1 MNIALN
7 GSQTIALGPFNV
19 NGVPQAGSDISN
31 FTVKIAGAGNSPA
44 NSPSAVGADGFLSYV
59 LSGTDTATQGDV
71 IVSATVAGITLAC
84 AAWVGSAAAA
94 TGRKIGLGP
103 FISAGAPQAG
113 VVPSLEMRVNG
124 ANQVP
129 VGTAAATD
137 ADGYS
142 AFTFASGDAP
152 ANGDWGCPASSMAFR
167 QNGISKS
174 CQAASAVRPAA
185 GGSTTHI
192 FSSPN
197 APTGN
202 QPDPATC
209 GLAPLTAATRP
220 LPTRTYWTAWRHSR
234 ATTPNRT
241 GTGL

>member
-19 NGVPQAGSDISN
+19 NGVPQAGNAVTN
-31 FTVKIAGAGNSPA
+31 FTIEVDGAGNSPA

-71 IVSATVAGITLAC
+71 IVSATVAGITLAR

-94 TGRKIGLGP
+94 TGQKIGLGP

-152 ANGDWGCPASSMAFR
+152 ANGDWALSGVV
-167 QNGISKS
+167 NGISAERNFQVVS
-174 CQAASAVRPAA
+174 GSIGGSA
-185 GGSTTHI
+185 GGGGG
-192 FSSPN
+192 
-197 APTGN
+197 GN
-202 QPDPATC
+202 NPYLLIP
-209 GLAPLTAATRP
+209 
-220 LPTRTYWTAWRHSR
+220 
-234 ATTPNRT
+234 
-241 GTGL
+241 